1 MDPSKIEMDENKNE
15 IYEFR
20 KYKFGKKRRILDK
33 PP

>member
-1 MDPSKIEMDENKNE
+1 MEVDENKNE

-20 KYKFGKKRRILDK
+20 KYKFGKKRRFLDK

>member
-1 MDPSKIEMDENKNE
+1 MEMDENKNE

>member
-1 MDPSKIEMDENKNE
+1 MQMDENKNE

-20 KYKFGKKRRILDK
+20 KYKFGKKRCVLDK

>member
-1 MDPSKIEMDENKNE
+1 MQMDENKNE

>member
-1 MDPSKIEMDENKNE
+1 MYPSKWRWMKNKNE

>member
-1 MDPSKIEMDENKNE
+1 MDENKNE

>member
-1 MDPSKIEMDENKNE
+1 MEVDENKNE